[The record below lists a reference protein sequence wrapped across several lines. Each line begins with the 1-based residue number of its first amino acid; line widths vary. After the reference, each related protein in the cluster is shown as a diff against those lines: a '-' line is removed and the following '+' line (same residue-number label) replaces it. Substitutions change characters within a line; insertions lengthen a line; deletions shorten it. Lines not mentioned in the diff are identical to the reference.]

1 MANKKIPPLRIVLSG
16 GGIRAVAHSG
26 ALKKLEEE
34 GLLSAVKEYVGVS
47 AGALI
52 AFCITIG
59 YNIPKLA
66 NLCNKFDFSTIRSV
80 EPEDIFSFF
89 ETYGMDSGA
98 KLHRLLESLLR
109 QRNLPVTLTFKQ
121 LRETLPTSPILRV
134 FATDLCAVL
143 PREFSEKKTPSAT
156 LVHAL
161 MASMCIPG
169 YFVPVKDSETGHF
182 LVDGGALHNFP
193 LAFLTDAEQEAA
205 LGITFSEDHVKVDK
219 IESVYQYFQQIYACF
234 YLPRTL
240 DIWNKNKDK
249 IIIIPCGEYPLW
261 DFEASA
267 EAKERLIRLGYEAA
281 AFFLKGSTKPLLKR
295 RYSVS

>member
-1 MANKKIPPLRIVLSG
+1 MADKKIPPLRIVLSG

-26 ALKKLEEE
+26 ALKKLEED
-34 GLLSAVKEYVGVS
+34 GMLTAVKEYIGVS

-59 YNIPKLA
+59 YKIPNLA
-66 NLCNKFDFSTIRSV
+66 NLCNKFDFSTIRSL
-80 EPEDIFSFF
+80 EPEDLFSFF
-89 ETYGMDSGA
+89 ETYGMDSGT
-98 KLHRLLESLLR
+98 KLQRLLESLLR
-109 QRNLPVTLTFKQ
+109 QRGLPTTLTFKQ
-121 LRETLPTSPILRV
+121 LRESIPTAPMLRV
-134 FATDLCAVL
+134 FATDLCAVKQK
-143 PREFSEKKTPSAT
+143 EFSEKKTPGVT
-156 LVHAL
+156 LVTAL

-169 YFVPVKDSETGHF
+169 YFVPIKDSETGHF

-193 LAFLTDAEQEAA
+193 FAFLTDAEQEAA
-205 LGITFSEDHVKVDK
+205 LGITFSEDHVKVEK
-219 IESVYQYFQQIYACF
+219 IDSVYQYFQQIYACF

-249 IIIIPCGEYPLW
+249 IIIIPCGDYPLW

-281 AFFLKGSTKPLLKR
+281 ACFLKGSAKPLLKR